1 MAQIQPMAAL
11 NELSRS
17 LDVVEKK
24 STNASSR
31 ITVSVGENLE
41 ELALTQQPSK
51 SQLKPLT
58 GRACPGRVYRL

>member
-41 ELALTQQPSK
+41 ELALT
-51 SQLKPLT
+51 
-58 GRACPGRVYRL
+58 